1 MFRKTPEMKAR
12 RRAREAAKGEIDLS
26 TSAGRRRANNELI
39 WGDHGFLRVSFQNLH
54 QISDEMWRSNQPSP
68 KQVAEHA
75 QERGIKTILNLRGA
89 SPKGYYLLEKEACE
103 ANGIT
108 LVDFQVYSRNTP
120 AKEAIFAADELF
132 QQIEYPALMHCKSGA
147 DRAGLMAVLY
157 KLLREKVS
165 LEEARDQLSL
175 KYLHV
180 QHGKTGILD
189 AVFEVYAA
197 FNAQTPTPFL
207 DWVRDHYDPDAIKKE
222 FQASGRAKFRIDEIL
237 GRE

>member
-12 RRAREAAKGEIDLS
+12 RRAREAAKGEIDL
-26 TSAGRRRANNELI
+26 TTEAGRRRANNELV
-39 WGDHGFLRVSFQNLH
+39 WGDHGFLRMKFQNLH
-54 QISDEMWRSNQPSP
+54 QISEFEEDMHQA
-68 KQVAEHA
+68 VAEHA
-75 QERGIKTILNLRGA
+75 KERGIKTILNLRGA

-165 LEEARDQLSL
+165 LEEAREQLSL

-197 FNAQTPTPFL
+197 FNAQTPIPFL